1 MKWPKSKQFFLSFLV
16 LLFLSSV
23 LYSEVC
29 LTDEEAVELDQHL
42 TTLEDIVTQQDQLL
56 TQQDTRI
63 ETLETDLT
71 ISDELI
77 ASSKL
82 ETLLVKDSL
91 KEAEIS
97 WRKQRLEL
105 ILQAGSIGIGIG
117 VVISLA
123 AYFIAGR

>member
-97 WRKQRLEL
+97 WRKQRLDL

>member
-1 MKWPKSKQFFLSFLV
+1 
-16 LLFLSSV
+16 LSSV

-97 WRKQRLEL
+97 WRKQRLDL